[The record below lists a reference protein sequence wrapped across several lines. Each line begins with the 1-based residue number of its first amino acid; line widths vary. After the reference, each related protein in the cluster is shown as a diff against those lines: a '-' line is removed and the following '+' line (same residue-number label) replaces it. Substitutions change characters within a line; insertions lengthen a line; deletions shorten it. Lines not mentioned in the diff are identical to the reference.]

1 MVYSDTTNK
10 NGAIQFIESLC
21 KLGDGGITGDAT
33 LFKQIT
39 SYFNQSCK
47 EIEIALLRV
56 DDNFKWDDFNYT
68 DFPIATINL
77 VDNQRDYSLPA
88 ATSGGNASTLWK
100 VNRVR
105 IMDNSGL
112 YHTIRTMNV
121 KENESDDGA
130 EYAGIP
136 DKYRFLGSSIRLSPV
151 PKAGDVTLTNG
162 LEIQFQRSGVD
173 FTTSDTTKQPGFIDA
188 YHDLPCYN
196 SAYMYLLPINMDLA
210 LRYKQ
215 IVVERLRML
224 QDDWTN
230 RSQDAV
236 KRMIPAY
243 SNSK

>member
-1 MVYSDTTNK
+1 MVFSDTTNK

-21 KLGDGGITGDAT
+21 KLGDGGITNDAT

-77 VDNQRDYSLPA
+77 VANQRDYTLPA

-100 VNRVR
+100 LLRVR
-105 IMDNSGL
+105 ILSNSGL
-112 YHTIRTMNV
+112 YDTIRPINV
-121 KENESDDGA
+121 KENESDDGSQ
-130 EYAGIP
+130 YAGIP
-136 DKYRFLGSSIRLSPV
+136 TKYRLLGNSIRLSPV
-151 PKAGDVTLTNG
+151 PKAGDVTLTSG

-173 FTTSDTTKQPGFIDA
+173 FTTASTTTQPGFIDA
-188 YHDLPCYN
+188 YHDLPCYDT
-196 SAYMYLLPINMDLA
+196 AYRYLLPINTDLA

-215 IVVERLRML
+215 IVTERLILL
-224 QDDWTN
+224 QSDWTN

-236 KRMIPAY
+236 KRMIPAN
-243 SNSK
+243 NSAH